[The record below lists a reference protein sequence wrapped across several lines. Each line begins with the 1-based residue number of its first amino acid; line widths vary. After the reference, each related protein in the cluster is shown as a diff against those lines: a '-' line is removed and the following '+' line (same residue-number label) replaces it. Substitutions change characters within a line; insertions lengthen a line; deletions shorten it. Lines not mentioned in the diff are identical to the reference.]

1 MQQQQ
6 RKLAVNDMRRYV
18 LYYWNNPEDQG
29 LYSYMRL
36 IGPFSSQEDRDA
48 WLVRAAPAKPD
59 GELRP
64 LESLGVETSQE
75 FEEEEGWDDHGTD

>member
-1 MQQQQ
+1 M
-6 RKLAVNDMRRYV
+6 
-18 LYYWNNPEDQG
+18 
-29 LYSYMRL
+29 
-36 IGPFSSQEDRDA
+36 DA